1 MNWKFEHM
9 IVAAALACAA
19 SPAAA
24 WSNHT
29 LGARP
34 ALEAMPEIKAAPA
47 IKVETLES
55 FLAAEAHGL
64 EQLLQR
70 EEAWARAHVPLYPAR
85 PEALA
90 FKAGGTQAELRQRFI
105 AALRINPEMKLNL
118 FEQALP
124 GENVSG
130 KATLPWTEIT
140 TRRRAST
147 AQEGVFLQ
155 LRAGDLVAPL
165 EVIATASDE
174 PDYGMDIGLC

>member
-1 MNWKFEHM
+1 MKRKLEY
-9 IVAAALACAA
+9 IVVAAALAGAA

-47 IKVETLES
+47 VKVETLES
-55 FLAAEAHGL
+55 FLAAEARGL

-90 FKAGGTQAELRQRFI
+90 FKTGGTQAEPRQRFI
-105 AALRINPEMKLNL
+105 
-118 FEQALP
+118 
-124 GENVSG
+124 
-130 KATLPWTEIT
+130 
-140 TRRRAST
+140 
-147 AQEGVFLQ
+147 
-155 LRAGDLVAPL
+155 
-165 EVIATASDE
+165 
-174 PDYGMDIGLC
+174 